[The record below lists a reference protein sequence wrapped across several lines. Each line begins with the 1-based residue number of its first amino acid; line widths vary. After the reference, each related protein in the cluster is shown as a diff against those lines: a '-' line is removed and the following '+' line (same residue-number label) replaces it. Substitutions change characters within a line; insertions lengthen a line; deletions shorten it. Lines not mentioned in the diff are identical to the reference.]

1 MPIGVPARRRP
12 SRHRTGFSLTTRIRP
27 RRWPLLVAVAVI
39 GCLGQSPSPASAHEP
54 AATLVIVSH
63 DKASLVLDVRA
74 PLEAYDIAY
83 GTELAADPT
92 NAVAAA
98 KNELIS
104 QLEEAVSISF
114 ADGPS
119 WTTSITNV
127 GTAEVKGAP
136 NLSVRLVS
144 TPPAGVVPG
153 SVELNWL
160 FIIGYF
166 DTHKVFAVLDE
177 NVSTVLQAKTINS
190 ATILGVITAQESVL
204 TIEDRAA
211 PSATFA
217 TLFRIGF
224 EHFREGPDH
233 LLFLC
238 LVALGAARRRHGWT
252 STASRLALLTM
263 AFTVG
268 HSISL
273 AATTL
278 GLISFPVALI
288 ETGIAL
294 TILVT
299 AVHAIRPTLPARAEL
314 VVTGA
319 FGLIHGCGFAG
330 TLADLSIRGT
340 DAVVPLLG
348 FNLGLE
354 AAQVLG
360 LLLVA
365 VPLVILSRSTL
376 ATAIL
381 AGAIGLIAIGWIGE
395 RAFDLS
401 DPSAP
406 IVEFLAG
413 TPERLALV
421 LAVAAAIVLPVRH
434 RDRDVDANSAPARR
448 ALPRAE

>member
-1 MPIGVPARRRP
+1 M
-12 SRHRTGFSLTTRIRP
+12 RP
-27 RRWPLLVAVAVI
+27 RRWLLLVAVAVI
-39 GCLGQSPSPASAHEP
+39 GCLGLATSPASAHEP
-54 AATLVIVSH
+54 EATLVIISH
-63 DKASLVLDVRA
+63 DEASLVLDVRA

-83 GTELAADPT
+83 GSDLVADPT

-98 KNELIS
+98 KTGLIS
-104 QLEEAVSISF
+104 QLEETVSISF

-119 WTTSITNV
+119 WTTSITKV

-136 NLSVRLVS
+136 NLSVRLVA
-144 TPPAGVVPG
+144 TPPAGVVTGP
-153 SVELNWL
+153 VELHWL
-160 FIIGYF
+160 FITGFF
-166 DTHKVFAVLDE
+166 DSHKVFAVLDE
-177 NVSTVLQAKTINS
+177 NVSTVLQAKTINPG
-190 ATILGVITAQESVL
+190 TMLGVITAQDSVL
-204 TIEDRAA
+204 TIEDRA
-211 PSATFA
+211 PTATFT

-238 LVALGAARRRHGWT
+238 LVALGAARRRHGWA
-252 STASRLALLTM
+252 STAKRLALLTV

-278 GLISFPVALI
+278 GLISVPVALI

-314 VVTGA
+314 VVTAA

-330 TLADLSIRGT
+330 TLADLSIQGT
-340 DAVVPLLG
+340 EAVVPLLG

-354 AAQVLG
+354 AAQILG

-365 VPLVILSRSTL
+365 VPLVILSRSTI

-381 AGAIGLIAIGWIGE
+381 AGAIGLIAAGWIGE
-395 RAFDLS
+395 RAFDSS
-401 DPSAP
+401 DPFAP
-406 IVEFLAG
+406 VVEALAG
-413 TPERLALV
+413 TPERLAIV
-421 LAVAAAIVLPVRH
+421 LAVAAAIVLTMGRRQRDDETNRLVRTP
-434 RDRDVDANSAPARR
+434 STS
-448 ALPRAE
+448 LE

>member
-1 MPIGVPARRRP
+1 M
-12 SRHRTGFSLTTRIRP
+12 RP
-27 RRWPLLVAVAVI
+27 RRWLLLVAVAVI
-39 GCLGQSPSPASAHEP
+39 GCLGLATSPASAHEP
-54 AATLVIVSH
+54 EATLVIISH
-63 DKASLVLDVRA
+63 DEASLVLDVRA

-83 GTELAADPT
+83 GSDLVADPT
-92 NAVAAA
+92 IAVAAA
-98 KNELIS
+98 KTGLIS
-104 QLEEAVSISF
+104 QLEETVSISF

-119 WTTSITNV
+119 WTTSITKV

-136 NLSVRLVS
+136 NLSVRLVA
-144 TPPAGVVPG
+144 TPPAGVVTGP
-153 SVELNWL
+153 VELHWL
-160 FIIGYF
+160 FITGFF
-166 DTHKVFAVLDE
+166 DSHKVFAVLDE
-177 NVSTVLQAKTINS
+177 NVSTVLQAKTINPG
-190 ATILGVITAQESVL
+190 TMLGVITAQDSVL
-204 TIEDRAA
+204 TIEDRA
-211 PSATFA
+211 PNATFT

-238 LVALGAARRRHGWT
+238 LVALGAARRRHGWA
-252 STASRLALLTM
+252 STAKRLALLTV

-278 GLISFPVALI
+278 GLISVPVALI

-314 VVTGA
+314 VVTAA

-330 TLADLSIRGT
+330 TLADLSIQGT
-340 DAVVPLLG
+340 EAVVPLLG

-354 AAQVLG
+354 AAQILG

-365 VPLVILSRSTL
+365 VPLVILSRSTI

-381 AGAIGLIAIGWIGE
+381 AGAIGLIAAGWIGE
-395 RAFDLS
+395 RAFDSS
-401 DPSAP
+401 DPFAP
-406 IVEFLAG
+406 VVEALAG
-413 TPERLALV
+413 TPERLAIV
-421 LAVAAAIVLPVRH
+421 LAVAAAIVLTMGRRQRDDETNRLVRTP
-434 RDRDVDANSAPARR
+434 STS
-448 ALPRAE
+448 LE

>member
-1 MPIGVPARRRP
+1 MAQMRP
-12 SRHRTGFSLTTRIRP
+12 LL
-27 RRWPLLVAVAVI
+27 WLLVALVVI
-39 GCLGQSPSPASAHEP
+39 GWLGVATSPASAHEP

-63 DKASLVLDVRA
+63 DEDSLVLDVRA

-83 GTELAADPT
+83 GTDLAADPT

-98 KNELIS
+98 KAELIS
-104 QLEEAVSISF
+104 QLEETVSISF

-119 WTTSITNV
+119 WTTSITKV

-136 NLSVRLVS
+136 NLSVRLVA
-144 TPPAGVVPG
+144 TPPAGVVTG
-153 SVELNWL
+153 LVELHWL
-160 FIIGYF
+160 FITGFF
-166 DTHKVFAVLDE
+166 DSHKVFAVLDE
-177 NVSTVLQAKTINS
+177 NVSTVLQAKTINPAS
-190 ATILGVITAQESVL
+190 ILGVITAQDSVL
-204 TIEDRAA
+204 KIDDRVA
-211 PSATFA
+211 PSATFT

-224 EHFREGPDH
+224 GHFREGPDH

-238 LVALGAARRRHGWT
+238 LVALGAARRRHGWA
-252 STASRLALLTM
+252 STASRLALLTA

-299 AVHAIRPTLPARAEL
+299 AIHAIRPTLPARAEL
-314 VVTGA
+314 VVTAA

-330 TLADLSIRGT
+330 TLADLSIQGKE
-340 DAVVPLLG
+340 AVVPLLG

-354 AAQVLG
+354 AAQILG

-365 VPLVILSRSTL
+365 IPLVILSRSTK

-381 AGAIGLIAIGWIGE
+381 AGAVGLIAVGWIGE
-395 RAFDLS
+395 RAFDLP
-401 DPSAP
+401 DPFAP
-406 IVEFLAG
+406 VVEAVAG
-413 TPERLALV
+413 TPERLAFV
-421 LAVAAAIVLPVRH
+421 LAIAAAIVLTLRRRQ
-434 RDRDVDANSAPARR
+434 RDDEAKRR
-448 ALPRAE
+448 IDTPSTSSG